1 MYVLTCADLAGVGP
15 NVLTDWKLRLLT
27 DLYLR
32 TLGHLAGDPQDN
44 SGRES
49 LARKR
54 QEVRGLTRVRDADAW
69 WDRHLHALPRSYL
82 LHRDSGRIVV
92 ELERLRTLDRHDA
105 VAWAQFDS
113 KPRTTEYTVGTY
125 EDIAPG
131 IFHRLTGALTS
142 HGLRILSAE
151 INTLADGLVLDR
163 FVVED
168 PHYADEPPPDRCAEV
183 SRSLVASL
191 KDVSGQGPA
200 FRKVWGGKERPSA
213 DELQR
218 NPTVVRIDTQTS
230 DRFTIID
237 VFALDQMGLLY
248 AITRTLFELGLSVG
262 VAKIGTHLDQVVDVF
277 YVTDSDQRKIVDPV
291 RLKEIAQRLESAIG
305 TLQSGGMPP
314 VAAQSG
320 TASNTSGNTNPASRS
335 L

>member
-1 MYVLTCADLAGVGP
+1 
-15 NVLTDWKLRLLT
+15 
-27 DLYLR
+27 
-32 TLGHLAGDPQDN
+32 
-44 SGRES
+44 
-49 LARKR
+49 
-54 QEVRGLTRVRDADAW
+54 LTRDA
-69 WDRHLHALPRSYL
+69 
-82 LHRDSGRIVV
+82 GRIVV

-105 VAWAQFDS
+105 VAWAQFDA

-142 HGLRILSAE
+142 QGLRILSAE

-183 SRSLVASL
+183 ARSLVASL
-191 KDVSGQGPA
+191 KDASGQGPA
-200 FRKVWGGKERPSA
+200 FRKVWGGKERPA
-213 DELQR
+213 PDELER
-218 NPTVVRIDTQTS
+218 NPTVVRLDTQTS

-248 AITRTLFELGLSVG
+248 TITRTLFELGLSVG

-277 YVTDSDQRKIVDPV
+277 YVTDSEQRKIVDPQ
-291 RLKEIAQRLESAIG
+291 RLKEITSRLEQAIG
-305 TLQSGGMPP
+305 ALQSGGKPP
-314 VAAQSG
+314 DASSSAEGVGGSG
-320 TASNTSGNTNPASRS
+320 GRAGTGKTGGSP
-335 L
+335 

>member
-1 MYVLTCADLAGVGP
+1 
-15 NVLTDWKLRLLT
+15 
-27 DLYLR
+27 
-32 TLGHLAGDPQDN
+32 
-44 SGRES
+44 
-49 LARKR
+49 
-54 QEVRGLTRVRDADAW
+54 
-69 WDRHLHALPRSYL
+69 
-82 LHRDSGRIVV
+82 
-92 ELERLRTLDRHDA
+92 
-105 VAWAQFDS
+105 
-113 KPRTTEYTVGTY
+113 
-125 EDIAPG
+125 
-131 IFHRLTGALTS
+131 
-142 HGLRILSAE
+142 
-151 INTLADGLVLDR
+151 
-163 FVVED
+163 
-168 PHYADEPPPDRCAEV
+168 
-183 SRSLVASL
+183 
-191 KDVSGQGPA
+191 
-200 FRKVWGGKERPSA
+200 VWGGKERPSA

-277 YVTDSDQRKIVDPV
+277 YVTDSEQRKIVDPV

>member
-1 MYVLTCADLAGVGP
+1 
-15 NVLTDWKLRLLT
+15 
-27 DLYLR
+27 
-32 TLGHLAGDPQDN
+32 
-44 SGRES
+44 
-49 LARKR
+49 
-54 QEVRGLTRVRDADAW
+54 
-69 WDRHLHALPRSYL
+69 
-82 LHRDSGRIVV
+82 
-92 ELERLRTLDRHDA
+92 
-105 VAWAQFDS
+105 
-113 KPRTTEYTVGTY
+113 VGTY

-277 YVTDSDQRKIVDPV
+277 YVTDSEQRKIVDPV